1 MNKLEKRTALSLAA
15 VYAVRMLGLFMILP
29 VLPLYVTH
37 FEEATP
43 FLIGLAIGIYGL
55 TQATFQI
62 PLGLLSDRFGRKKII
77 IGGLLLFALG
87 SVVAALSDSIYTI
100 IIGRAIQGMGAI
112 AAATMALAADLT
124 EEDNRAKVMAAIGM
138 TIGVAFAVAMVVGP
152 LINEWYG
159 LSGIFWITALLAF
172 VGIALV
178 AFVVPK
184 PKRLYHHRDAGI
196 LGDYILPTIKNP
208 SLLRMN
214 AGVFVLHMI
223 MTANFT
229 VLPLIFRDQIGLL
242 SADHWKIYLP
252 VFALSFIAAVPLII
266 IAEKYQKIKQMLIGS
281 VLLLVLSQLFMS
293 LNIEQNTRLLFWFLA
308 FFVSFNFLEAIQPS
322 LVAKYAGVNI
332 KGTAM
337 GVFST
342 AQFMGI
348 FIGGIAGGFI
358 LENGDASWVFLF
370 GCVGAII
377 WLSLTI
383 TLPAPKFYKSRLLKL
398 NQNRLGDT
406 QETTNLLGQV
416 PGVMEVAIAIDE
428 GVAYLKVDKAVLSEE
443 KLLKFQ

>member
-29 VLPLYVTH
+29 VLPLYVAH

-87 SVVAALSDSIYTI
+87 SVVAALSDNIYSI

-124 EEDNRAKVMAAIGM
+124 EENNRAKVMAAIGM
-138 TIGVAFAVAMVVGP
+138 TIGVAFALAMVIGP
-152 LINEWYG
+152 LLNEWYG
-159 LSGIFWITALLAF
+159 LSGIFWITALLALI
-172 VGIALV
+172 GIALV
-178 AFVVPK
+178 AFVVPQ
-184 PKRLYHHRDAGI
+184 PKRLFHHRDAGV
-196 LGDYILPTIKNP
+196 LGDYILPTLKNP

-214 AGVFVLHMI
+214 AGVFILHML

-229 VLPLIFRDQIGLL
+229 VLPLIFRDQVGLA
-242 SADHWKIYLP
+242 SAEHWKIYLP
-252 VFALSFIAAVPLII
+252 VFGLSFIAAVPLII
-266 IAEKYQKIKQMLIGS
+266 IAEKYQKIKQMLIGT
-281 VLLLVLSQLFMS
+281 VLMLAIAQLCMS
-293 LNIEQNTRLLFWFLA
+293 LSIEHNWALIFWFLA

-322 LVAKYAGVNI
+322 LVAKYSGVNT

-348 FIGGIAGGFI
+348 FVGGVVGG
-358 LENGDASWVFLF
+358 LLLQEGSASWVFLF
-370 GCVGAII
+370 GCAGAII
-377 WLSLTI
+377 WLGLTFS
-383 TLPAPKFYKSRLLKL
+383 LPAPKFYKNRILKL
-398 NQNRLGDT
+398 NQNMLSDSHATVTALSRI
-406 QETTNLLGQV
+406 
-416 PGVMEVAIAIDE
+416 PGVKEVAIAIDE
-428 GVAYLKVDKAVLSEE
+428 GIAYIKVDHSELNE
-443 KLLKFQ
+443 EDLLPFQ

>member
-62 PLGLLSDRFGRKKII
+62 PLGLMSDRFGRKKII

-124 EEDNRAKVMAAIGM
+124 EENNRAKVMAGIGM
-138 TIGVAFAVAMVVGP
+138 TIGIAFAVAMVVGP
-152 LINEWYG
+152 LLNEWYG
-159 LSGIFWITALLAF
+159 LSGIFWITALLALI
-172 VGIALV
+172 GIALV
-178 AFVVPK
+178 AFVVPQ
-184 PKRLYHHRDAGI
+184 PRRLFHHRDAGV
-196 LGDYILPTIKNP
+196 LGDYILPTLKNP

-214 AGVFVLHMI
+214 AGVFILHMI

-229 VLPLIFRDQIGLL
+229 VLPLIFRDQIGLEG
-242 SADHWKIYLP
+242 ADHWKIYLP
-252 VFALSFIAAVPLII
+252 IFGLSFVAAVPLII
-266 IAEKYQKIKQMLIGS
+266 IAEKRQKIKQMLIGT
-281 VLLLVLSQLFMS
+281 VLLLVLAQLFMALS
-293 LNIEQNTRLLFWFLA
+293 IEQNWGLLFWFLA

-348 FIGGIAGGFI
+348 FIGGITGGLL
-358 LENGDASWVFLF
+358 LENGNASWVFLF
-370 GCVGAII
+370 GCLGAVI
-377 WLSLTI
+377 WLGLTI
-383 TLPAPKFYKSRLLKL
+383 SLPSPQFYKSRLLKL
-398 NQNRLGDT
+398 NQNMLNDS
-406 QETTNLLGQV
+406 QATTIALNEV
-416 PGVMEVAIAIDE
+416 SGVKEVAIAIEE
-428 GVAYLKVDKAVLSEE
+428 GVAYLKVDNKELNEE
-443 KLLKFQ
+443 SLLRFQ